1 MSHFSADTLMPLFSA
16 LPEEEKVLF
25 AEKINKLL
33 QKRDTQPRKKKKATI
48 DKVADQ
54 LGEQW
59 RPGNEEMMITEI
71 MNGNF

>member
-1 MSHFSADTLMPLFSA
+1 MPLFSA
-16 LPEEEKVLF
+16 LPEDEQALF

-33 QKRDTQPRKKKKATI
+33 QKRDAKPRRKKKSTI

-59 RPGNEEMMITEI
+59 RPGNEEMMISEI
-71 MNGNF
+71 MNGN